1 MYTLLDNCRLLM
13 PDETITPGRLVLYQ
27 DTIAAVL
34 PADGTFEKPIET
46 TVDLGNRLV
55 FPALINAHDHLYDTF
70 WPAFGDRP
78 YANWLEWER
87 AFQASDIYRDRQSL
101 SITDLYGLGMFKNVL
116 SGVGLIVDHFPHE
129 VNATYTGRGL
139 VSLLEH
145 YYLAHSASPDAPAWG
160 QGPSEEIRLS
170 RGILPFITHC
180 CEGNGA
186 DVHEELESLKR
197 LGALGPNTILVNG
210 IGFSDAA
217 LELIASFK
225 SSLVF
230 CPGSIQNRFGVIP
243 PLMKALDLGIDIAI
257 GTDGAVSGSVNLL
270 EDLRLLRKW
279 SDEQFG
285 SRLKPKDLVRMVTQ
299 VPAKLFRVDK
309 KYGSI
314 AAGKTAN
321 LLVFDDAKEDPFE
334 SFLALKP
341 GDISMV
347 IHNGALVYGE
357 ESMRRACM
365 IDFANF
371 SEVVV
376 AGRPKLLY
384 GRPLN
389 ILERVEAKL
398 GSARVFPFL
407 PITAP

>member
-1 MYTLLDNCRLLM
+1 M
-13 PDETITPGRLVLYQ
+13 PDETIVPGRLVLYQ
-27 DTIAAVL
+27 DSIAAVL
-34 PADGTFEKPIET
+34 PSDGTFEKPIET
-46 TVDLGNRLV
+46 TIDLGGRLV

-70 WPAFGDRP
+70 WPKFGDQP
-78 YANWLEWER
+78 YKNWIEWER

-129 VNATYTGRGL
+129 VNTTYTGRGL

-145 YYLAHSASPDAPAWG
+145 YYLAHSASAEAPAWG
-160 QGPSEEIRLS
+160 HGPAEEMRLS

-180 CEGNGA
+180 CEGTNGEI
-186 DVHEELESLKR
+186 HEELESLKR
-197 LGALGPNTILVNG
+197 LGALSQNTILVNG
-210 IGFSDAA
+210 IGLTDAD
-217 LELIASFK
+217 LELVAACK

-230 CPGSIQNRFGVIP
+230 CPGSILNRFGVIP
-243 PLMKALDLGIDIAI
+243 PMTKALDLGIEIAI

-285 SRLKPKDLVRMVTQ
+285 GRLGPQDLVRMVTQ
-299 VPAKLFRVDK
+299 IPAKLFRVDK

-314 AAGKTAN
+314 AIGKTAN
-321 LLVFDDAKEDPFE
+321 LLVFDDTKQDPFE

-341 GDISMV
+341 ADISLV

-357 ESMRRACM
+357 ESMRRACT